1 MHCNAAAPL
10 IHPDIWCLSVSECPQ
25 PWPISR
31 SLVTSVG
38 SRGQSMSDVIWSTRN
53 SLQSAIRAEEI
64 ILALRSQIIG
74 RSVLVTQDTVPP
86 LTLGDHNNVPAPL
99 KLNNLGVFLTICL
112 LVLSDCAPSLSLG
125 LASISEWPSALMI
138 THIKHLPWLLT
149 DPIWMWYYDVCL

>member
-1 MHCNAAAPL
+1 MDILRIFQLLETCYWGGALACVTMHCNAAAPL

-64 ILALRSQIIG
+64 MLASRSQITG

-99 KLNNLGVFLTICL
+99 KLHNLGVFWQFVSSCYQI
-112 LVLSDCAPSLSLG
+112 VPPPSLP
-125 LASISEWPSALMI
+125 ASPASRSDPQPS
-138 THIKHLPWLLT
+138 W
-149 DPIWMWYYDVCL
+149 